1 MAQLLIEAGADV
13 NAAGAT
19 CATFCLAPP
28 CVPRI
33 ITCMRVCMSLCAL
46 DACVCPWL
54 RPCVHAHVH
63 AVGRRYGTTS
73 LLMAAKRGH
82 GAIVEL
88 LLSRGADAE
97 VTGLAYGTTALIA
110 AAQQGHLSIVR
121 APMSKRKAL
130 FWAAAP
136 ICVPFPI
143 GPVRPRPGAASRP
156 GAAWWF
162 SPLRGPAV
170 EADPA
175 HV

>member
-1 MAQLLIEAGADV
+1 
-13 NAAGAT
+13 
-19 CATFCLAPP
+19 
-28 CVPRI
+28 
-33 ITCMRVCMSLCAL
+33 MRVCMSLCAL